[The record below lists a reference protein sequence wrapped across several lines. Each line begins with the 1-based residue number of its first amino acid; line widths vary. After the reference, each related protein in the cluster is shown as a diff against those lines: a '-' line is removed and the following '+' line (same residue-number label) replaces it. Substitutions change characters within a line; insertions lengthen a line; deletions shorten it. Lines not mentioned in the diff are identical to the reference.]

1 MVILIWRL
9 KMGQQFLGSYRG
21 FPYPR
26 SKGLDLSLLCNNW
39 CCELWHWKCSSLGF
53 WHTPLPG
60 VSSTLFIV
68 SFFSLFYLSSSFFLK
83 MRSPRCCLWLS
94 LLLSLYFSFLLP
106 LANLMVPAVF
116 PCGWSQGK
124 LSITEYPTISKTL
137 FTHHLTDLTPIFCLS
152 GEEAE
157 SQGGSKTH
165 PRYQDHT
172 ADPC

>member
-1 MVILIWRL
+1 MKAKDGSTVSWQLLISLYLR
-9 KMGQQFLGSYRG
+9 
-21 FPYPR
+21 P
-26 SKGLDLSLLCNNW
+26 KGLDLSLLATTDAVNSDT
-39 CCELWHWKCSSLGF
+39 EKCSSLGF

-60 VSSTLFIV
+60 ASSTLFIV

-83 MRSPRCCLWLS
+83 MRSQVLPLAFFS
-94 LLLSLYFSFLLP
+94 LSLYFSFLLP
-106 LANLMVPAVF
+106 LANLMVPEGLSMWMI
-116 PCGWSQGK
+116 PGK
-124 LSITEYPTISKTL
+124 TVNYWVPNHKQDTFYTSSHW
-137 FTHHLTDLTPIFCLS
+137 FTPISCLS